1 MLLMKNQWF
10 SALPIALRHGWRNNL
25 LMVELKKGHTVGL
38 EAREGRVFFPINCVA
53 HMSGLS
59 GSGAKSYF
67 RFSGANFLIGLA
79 ELLSFGD
86 IHYESEVCGDGY
98 AFSLPVSVMMSAMP
112 DRVELS
118 SLQIRAISQIAERA
132 FFSTHCI
139 GTHNGSNRLA
149 RILLEASD
157 AFGDGRHITLTQ
169 QELSDLLLLRRET
182 VSQLLGDWSAH
193 QIVSLRRGS
202 IAIENRAE
210 LLAQACSCYSVIK
223 EFERAELEL
232 WRSIRWVIPS
242 NLKYA

>member
-1 MLLMKNQWF
+1 MPRERF
-10 SALPIALRHGWRNNL
+10 SVLIAL
-25 LMVELKKGHTVGL
+25 
-38 EAREGRVFFPINCVA
+38 AP
-53 HMSGLS
+53 
-59 GSGAKSYF
+59 
-67 RFSGANFLIGLA
+67 
-79 ELLSFGD
+79 
-86 IHYESEVCGDGY
+86 
-98 AFSLPVSVMMSAMP
+98 
-112 DRVELS
+112 
-118 SLQIRAISQIAERA
+118 
-132 FFSTHCI
+132 
-139 GTHNGSNRLA
+139 HNGSNRLA

-242 NLKYA
+242 NLRYA

>member
-1 MLLMKNQWF
+1 
-10 SALPIALRHGWRNNL
+10 
-25 LMVELKKGHTVGL
+25 
-38 EAREGRVFFPINCVA
+38 
-53 HMSGLS
+53 
-59 GSGAKSYF
+59 
-67 RFSGANFLIGLA
+67 
-79 ELLSFGD
+79 
-86 IHYESEVCGDGY
+86 
-98 AFSLPVSVMMSAMP
+98 MMSAMP

-132 FFSTHCI
+132 FFSTYCI